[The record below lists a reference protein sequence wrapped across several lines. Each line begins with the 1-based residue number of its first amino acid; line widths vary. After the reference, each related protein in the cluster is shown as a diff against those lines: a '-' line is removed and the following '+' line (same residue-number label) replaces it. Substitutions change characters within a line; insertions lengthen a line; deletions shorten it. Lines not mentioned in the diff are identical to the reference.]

1 MILQQMQQQKRRM
14 NNRSVLYTL
23 VAKKTSIYYND
34 LHFKQFMTQILISIH
49 FLYLFSFVL
58 IQRKKYKHL
67 TLLPY
72 VIELLLKKTTFVYYN
87 III

>member
-34 LHFKQFMTQILISIH
+34 LHFKQFMTQVRISIH
-49 FLYLFSFVL
+49 FLYLFFFCL
-58 IQRKKYKHL
+58 NTKEKI
-67 TLLPY
+67 
-72 VIELLLKKTTFVYYN
+72 
-87 III
+87 